1 MRFIVSLIILLSIII
16 PISGVAASPG
26 LSVSSTLSSHVLL
39 PGGEYYLILTIKNIG
54 TQDINN
60 LYVTLEGVDS
70 PIKIQGI
77 GNPRY
82 VSTLKQSG
90 QIQSVYRLSVP
101 EDTPVGTYL
110 ARFKVTQ
117 LTAGTAGEENMVY
130 VYNAIIKVSGFSN
143 LIISSVSPALYVPGQ
158 KTDLVF
164 TLKNKG
170 NARLRNIKLTWN
182 TPEDVLLPLQ
192 RDSQVTIP
200 LLSPQKKVN
209 ISMPVIAKMNIAP
222 DVYPITFTVSYYLN
236 GEEETTKDVVGII
249 IGGTTNFGVSTQ
261 MTSPESLAIT
271 VANIGIN
278 PADSV
283 SVKIGHNEAF
293 IGNIDAG
300 DYSIANIMIP
310 EVSERNNSLQQT
322 SDNGFRMENSR
333 VIPKFQAHQGLIS
346 VQISYT
352 DTMGERHSVIK
363 EVSVE
368 HTSQTVR
375 GQMIGAP
382 LKGHKSNN
390 TLYAAVIGILL
401 LLGVIYGYKKKRE
414 ASR

>member
-1 MRFIVSLIILLSIII
+1 MRFIVSFIILLSIVIS
-16 PISGVAASPG
+16 ISGVAASSG
-26 LSVSSTLSSHVLL
+26 LSVSSTLSSNVLL
-39 PGGEYYLILTIKNIG
+39 PGGEYYLILTIKNTG

-60 LYVTLEGVDS
+60 LYITLEGVDS
-70 PIKIQGI
+70 PIKMQGLEK
-77 GNPRY
+77 PRY
-82 VSTLKQSG
+82 VSTLRQSG
-90 QIQSVYRLSVP
+90 QIQSVYSLSVP

-117 LTAGTAGEENMVY
+117 LTAGNENMVY

-164 TLKNKG
+164 TLENKG

-192 RDSQVTIP
+192 RDSQIAIP
-200 LLSPQKKVN
+200 LLSPQKKVK
-209 ISMPVIAKMNIAP
+209 ISMPVIAKTNIAP
-222 DVYPITFTVSYYLN
+222 DIYPITFTVSYYLN
-236 GEEETTKDVVGII
+236 GEEKTTKSVVGII
-249 IGGTTNFGVSTQ
+249 VGGTTDFGLSAQ
-261 MTSPESLAIT
+261 MTSPGSLAIT

-283 SVKIGHNEAF
+283 SVKIGHSETF
-293 IGNIDAG
+293 VGNMDAG
-300 DYSIANIMIP
+300 DYSIANIEIP
-310 EVSERNNSLQQT
+310 EVSGQNNSPQQT
-322 SDNGFRMENSR
+322 SDNRFRMRNSSG
-333 VIPKFQAHQGLIS
+333 VIQKFQAHQGLIS

-352 DTMGERHSVIK
+352 DTLGERHSVVK

-368 HTSQTVR
+368 HTSQTAR
-375 GQMIGAP
+375 GQMVGAP
-382 LKGHKSNN
+382 LKGHNSNK